1 MNFLDFDDNIIY
13 FSESKY
19 KKLKYLNN
27 SLNFDDKNIF
37 LWF

>member
-13 FSESKY
+13 FSESKC
-19 KKLKYLNN
+19 KKLKYTNN
-27 SLNFDDKNIF
+27 YLNFDDKNIF